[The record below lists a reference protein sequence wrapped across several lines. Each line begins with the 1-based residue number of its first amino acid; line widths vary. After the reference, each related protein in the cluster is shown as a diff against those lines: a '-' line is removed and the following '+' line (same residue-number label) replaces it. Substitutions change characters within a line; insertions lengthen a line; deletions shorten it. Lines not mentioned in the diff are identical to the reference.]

1 MGFLDCNIARIV
13 ALCLIGIGVPVF
25 LILLFL
31 PAWYGRY
38 TSNIHYYFGSLPAK
52 VAWILQECPSFLIPF
67 ICMLCNLNLVQ
78 SHWVNIICLCFY
90 LFHYLYRYFLF
101 FYSILDLLFIHS
113 VFVMENAFLLKSG

>member
-1 MGFLDCNIARIV
+1 MFLDCSIARII
-13 ALCLIGIGVPVF
+13 AYCLIGVGVPIF

-67 ICMLCNLNLVQ
+67 ICITFPAQLILVELTILFPFIEIA
-78 SHWVNIICLCFY
+78 SAPAIFNSFIIATKLP
-90 LFHYLYRYFLF
+90 
-101 FYSILDLLFIHS
+101 S
-113 VFVMENAFLLKSG
+113 